1 MKVSEVDTK
10 VLAEYLR
17 LDDPEEIETKELGR
31 MKQSAVAMITAYTG
45 LKAEELDEYAD
56 ITQALFV
63 LVADMFDNR
72 NLQTDN
78 KPVMNPAVRTIL
90 NLHSANLL

>member
-45 LKAEELDEYAD
+45 LKEEKLDEYAD

-78 KPVMNPAVRTIL
+78 KPVMNPGVRTIL
-90 NLHSANLL
+90 NLHSVNLL

>member
-1 MKVSEVDTK
+1 MPSWSDNESVENIFDGNPDTFYHNNRNNFVS
-10 VLAEYLR
+10 
-17 LDDPEEIETKELGR
+17 
-31 MKQSAVAMITAYTG
+31 
-45 LKAEELDEYAD
+45 AD
-56 ITQALFV
+56 NPFV

-90 NLHSANLL
+90 NLHSVNLL

>member
-17 LDDPEEIETKELGR
+17 LDDPEEIEK
-31 MKQSAVAMITAYTG
+31 K
-45 LKAEELDEYAD
+45 EELDKYAD

-90 NLHSANLL
+90 NLHSVNLL